1 MRARQPALLR
11 ENRHIIYT
19 TANDSHGDDVRKC
32 EEAKPAINQQVHAHL
47 RVGRLRSNSKAPNA
61 STDASL
67 RLQRQRL
74 TPKTQTH
81 TARESA
87 IANDASQ
94 P

>member
-47 RVGRLRSNSKAPNA
+47 RVGRLNSKATNA

>member
-1 MRARQPALLR
+1 MLR

-47 RVGRLRSNSKAPNA
+47 TVGRLRSNRVMHGLLAAAA
-61 STDASL
+61 SVYPL
-67 RLQRQRL
+67 IHKHIQ
-74 TPKTQTH
+74 H
-81 TARESA
+81 
-87 IANDASQ
+87 ASQ